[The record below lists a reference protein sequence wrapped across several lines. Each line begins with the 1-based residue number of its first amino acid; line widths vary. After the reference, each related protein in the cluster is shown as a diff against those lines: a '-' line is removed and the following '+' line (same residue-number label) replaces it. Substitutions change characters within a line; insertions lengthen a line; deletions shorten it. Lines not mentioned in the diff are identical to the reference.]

1 MLKFSALTI
10 VKHEYTKFNIYLMG
24 DGDGKKG
31 EKKAPLLRPGQRHLD
46 YGMMFSGHI
55 ENQHTIKL
63 KSAGLMEKSWRK

>member
-1 MLKFSALTI
+1 MQGEGSSR
-10 VKHEYTKFNIYLMG
+10 
-24 DGDGKKG
+24 

>member
-1 MLKFSALTI
+1 MLKFSAPAI
-10 VKHEYTKFNIYLMG
+10 VKHEYTKFNIFLVEAG
-24 DGDGKKG
+24 AGKK
-31 EKKAPLLRPGQRHLD
+31 KKAPLLRPGQRHLD

>member
-1 MLKFSALTI
+1 M
-10 VKHEYTKFNIYLMG
+10 NIQNLIYFWLRRA
-24 DGDGKKG
+24 GKRA
-31 EKKAPLLRPGQRHLD
+31 KKAPLLRPGQRHLD